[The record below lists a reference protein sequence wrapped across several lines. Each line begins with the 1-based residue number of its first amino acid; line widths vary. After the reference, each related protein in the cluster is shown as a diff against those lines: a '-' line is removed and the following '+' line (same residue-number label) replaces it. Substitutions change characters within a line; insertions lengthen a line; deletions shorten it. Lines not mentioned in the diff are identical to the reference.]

1 MYASMAGAR
10 SRTAIGRTSTALGV
24 AGTIAFGPVVTAA
37 LPVLAQEA
45 ARAALEPITIRVG
58 ANDGFTRIEFAG
70 VVGSRSRVRREG
82 QTVIVRI
89 GSTAAPD
96 VSRLKVDPP
105 PGVEKVET
113 RATLDATELVV
124 TLAEGADARSGTADG
139 AVWLNLYPAGVTAPQ
154 TTASAVPAGG
164 AVPVVAT
171 TAGDRVTL
179 TFTWGAPVGA
189 AVFRRG
195 EAVWIVFD
203 AAARMDLSRARDL
216 GPASDARWAM
226 GPDYTALRV
235 AAPEGLAVTANG
247 QGNQWSVTLGGPPGA
262 VSGVTVD
269 RDDTSATTLVAQM
282 AGATK
287 AVWLT
292 DPMVGDRFAAVTA
305 LAPGKGF
312 GDRRRTVDLTL
323 LPTAHGLAVETP
335 TDDLSIRAEG
345 DLVTLGRP
353 GGLTLSPPSMAL
365 EAAAPVEAETPR
377 KADFPALILADWA
390 DVGDEGFAARHRR
403 LQDAAAEE
411 SIAASDNPRAP
422 IGARLA
428 YIRFLVGSGLG
439 YEAIGVVNA
448 MFAATPSLQG
458 EPELR
463 GLRGAARALIGRVEE
478 ATLDFAAGSLAGDPA
493 TKVWQGW
500 LAAEQGD
507 WAGARQ
513 AFAGGAAAIDQFPA
527 EWKARFGAAHAMA
540 ALETGDLTAARALL
554 AYSFSQDAPAA
565 DQLTARLVQ
574 ARLFETEGQSER
586 ALAVYKAIARAPL
599 DGIATPAKL
608 GVIRIEM
615 AKGTMTADV
624 AAAQLEQLKWRWR
637 GDATELSVIRTL
649 GDLYLSQGRYREAMD
664 TLKRAGNRM
673 GNLPGATELQADL
686 TNAFKA
692 LFLDG
697 AADGLQPVQ
706 ALALFYDFREL
717 TPVGADGDEMVRR
730 LARRLVDVD
739 LLDQAAELLKY
750 QVDNRLEG
758 VAKAQVATTLA
769 TVLLMDRQPE
779 PALQAI
785 WNSRTTLLP
794 SGLNAERRA
803 LEARA
808 LMELGRFDH
817 ALEVLGDDR
826 SAEAQAVRADI
837 FWKQEKWAE
846 AAVLYEGR
854 LGQRHTDTATA
865 LTPEEESR
873 VIRAGVGYSLGR
885 DAGALGRLS
894 ANYRPF
900 LANARS
906 GPAMRIALDGL
917 DGMEGAASARD
928 FAGLTAS
935 ADTFTGWITQMKA
948 NLRERQAPQGSGGT
962 RAAASPA
969 RPEAQAPAAA
979 RPAAG

>member
-1 MYASMAGAR
+1 MAGAR
-10 SRTAIGRTSTALGV
+10 SRTAMGRTSTALGV
-24 AGTIAFGPVVTAA
+24 AGTIALAPVLAA
-37 LPVLAQEA
+37 VGPVLAQEVG
-45 ARAALEPITIRVG
+45 AALDPVTIRVG

-70 VVGSRSRVRREG
+70 VVGSRSRIRREG
-82 QTVIVRI
+82 QAVIVRI

-113 RATLDATELVV
+113 RAAMDATELVV
-124 TLAEGADARSGTADG
+124 TLAEGADARSGMADG
-139 AVWLNLYPAGVTAPQ
+139 AVWLNLYPAGAATPQ

-171 TAGDRVTL
+171 TAQDRVTL
-179 TFTWGAPVGA
+179 DFTWGAPVGA

-203 AAARMDLSRARDL
+203 TAARMDMSRARDL
-216 GPASDARWAM
+216 GPATDARWAT
-226 GPDYTALRV
+226 GPDYTALRI
-235 AAPEGLAVTANG
+235 AAPEGLAVTASG
-247 QGNQWSVTLGGPPGA
+247 QGATWSVTLGGPPGSA
-262 VSGVTVD
+262 SGVTVD
-269 RDDTSATTLVAQM
+269 REDAGATTLVAQM

-287 AVWLT
+287 TVWLT

-377 KADFPALILADWA
+377 KAEHPALILAEWA
-390 DVGDEGFAARHRR
+390 GVGDEGFTARHRR

-422 IGARLA
+422 IAARLA
-428 YIRFLVGSGLG
+428 YVRFLVGSGLG
-439 YEAIGVVNA
+439 YEAVGVVNA
-448 MFAATPSLQG
+448 MFTQIPSLQG

-463 GLRGAARALIGRVEE
+463 GLRGAARASIGRVEE
-478 ATLDFAAGSLAGDPA
+478 ATLDFASGALAGDPA
-493 TKVWQGW
+493 TKVWQGY

-507 WAGARQ
+507 WAGARL
-513 AFAGGAAAIDQFPA
+513 AFAGGAEAIDKFPA
-527 EWKARFGAAHAMA
+527 EWRARFGAAHAMA

-554 AYSFSQDAPAA
+554 AYSFSQEAPAA

-574 ARLFETEGQSER
+574 ARLFEIDGQSER

-608 GVIRIEM
+608 GVIKIEM

-624 AAAQLEQLKWRWR
+624 AAGQLEQLKWRWR

-664 TLKRAGNRM
+664 TLKRAGNRLA
-673 GNLPGATELQADL
+673 NLPGAVELQADL
-686 TNAFKA
+686 TEAFKA

-706 ALALFYDFREL
+706 ALALFYDFRDL

-785 WNSRTTLLP
+785 WSSRTTLLP
-794 SGLNAERRA
+794 SALNAERRA

-808 LMELGRFDH
+808 LMELGRHDH
-817 ALEVLGDDR
+817 ALETLADDR
-826 SAEAQAVRADI
+826 SPEAQAVRADI
-837 FWKQEKWAE
+837 FWKQEKWGD
-846 AAVLYEGR
+846 AAALYEGR
-854 LGQRHTDTATA
+854 LGQRHADTATA
-865 LTPEEESR
+865 LTPDEESR
-873 VIRAGVGYSLGR
+873 VIRAGVGYSLAR

-906 GPAMRIALDGL
+906 GAAMRIALDGL
-917 DGMEGAASARD
+917 DGMGGVASARD
-928 FAGLTAS
+928 FGGLTAS
-935 ADTFTGWITQMKA
+935 ADTFAGWVAQMKTQ
-948 NLRERQAPQGSGGT
+948 LRERTGGN
-962 RAAASPA
+962 P
-969 RPEAQAPAAA
+969 PP
-979 RPAAG
+979 